1 MHRELRDSLLHPPP
15 LICVRSGLAWL
26 WLDTHAPLRDGIIAR
41 PYDWVQRPASRQKTA
56 SGSNAA
62 ERNASAATAFVQHRH
77 GDVEDEQQAKQW
89 WAEALGI

>member
-1 MHRELRDSLLHPPP
+1 MLDQAWLG
-15 LICVRSGLAWL
+15 SGL
-26 WLDTHAPLRDGIIAR
+26 TRTPPYGTESSRGHTIGCNAPR
-41 PYDWVQRPASRQKTA
+41 PRQKTA